1 MATAPLAAGPP
12 AAPAL
17 AAHAE
22 PPQPLFQLRG
32 VGVCYPAPRRRLCRV
47 GTPFWALSELSCD
60 VRRGEVLGVIGRNG
74 TGKSTLLRLLAGILA
89 PDRGSLVST
98 GASASLLSLK
108 VGFAPHLTGRENVF
122 LSGLLLGLS
131 RAEIRARMDAIVDF
145 AELRDWIDRPLASY
159 SSGMAARLGFATAF
173 QIDPEVLLIDEV
185 LGVGDAAFTAKSGA
199 LLRERLRA
207 GKTAVL
213 VSHNLAA
220 VRELC
225 DRVLWLEGGLARA
238 EGKTDTVLAEYE
250 SCAQREARRGRGAPG
265 VAR

>member
-1 MATAPLAAGPP
+1 MAIASLAAAEPLRVD
-12 AAPAL
+12 AAP
-17 AAHAE
+17 
-22 PPQPLFQLRG
+22 PRLFLLRG
-32 VGVCYPAPRRRLCRV
+32 VGVCYPAPRRRFRRV
-47 GTPFWALSELSCD
+47 GEPYWALSNLSCE

-89 PDRGSLVST
+89 PDRGQLDGTS
-98 GASASLLSLK
+98 ASASLLSLK
-108 VGFAPHLTGRENVF
+108 VGFAPHLTGRENAT

-131 RAEIRARMDAIVDF
+131 RAEIRSRMDAIIDF
-145 AELRDWIDRPLASY
+145 AELRDWIDRPLATY

-173 QIDPEVLLIDEV
+173 QIDPDVLLIDEV
-185 LGVGDAAFTAKSGA
+185 LGVGDASFTAKSGA
-199 LLRERLRA
+199 LLRERLHA

-238 EGKTDTVLAEYE
+238 EGKTDAVLAEYE
-250 SCAQREARRGRGAPG
+250 SCAQREARRGRAALGA
-265 VAR
+265 AR